1 MADQQYRERFIE
13 NRRMENELDR
23 KEKQEALAFLDSL
36 AYLSFSVNGISAD
49 FIKPQF
55 VQYMK
60 NSNQ

>member
-1 MADQQYRERFIE
+1 MADHQYRERFIE

>member
-13 NRRMENELDR
+13 NDR
-23 KEKQEALAFLDSL
+23 KEKQEAFAFLDSL
-36 AYLSFSVNGISAD
+36 AYLSCSVNGISAN